1 MGTELSVE
9 VEALPNDEAAFG
21 KMAERY
27 RRELQVHCY
36 RMLGSFEDAED
47 LVQETLLRAWRGSQT
62 LSTLHDRNGTLIKSV
77 HGSLIGEEALLYRPQ
92 CE

>member
-1 MGTELSVE
+1 
-9 VEALPNDEAAFG
+9 
-21 KMAERY
+21 
-27 RRELQVHCY
+27 
-36 RMLGSFEDAED
+36 MLGSFEDAED